1 MCFRPEKQKIQ
12 AVTKKKKNK
21 IIEAW
26 GEGRGKEGVRQEENN
41 SKTGKR

>member
-1 MCFRPEKQKIQ
+1 MFSARKTENSSSN
-12 AVTKKKKNK
+12 KKKKNK